1 MPIGQMMTSTHARA
15 VIRLCSSLPQTIDS
29 SRRRY
34 RTSESGPD
42 LKAVQSQAEKIERL
56 TAGSI
61 TKTTR
66 STSGSVPSR
75 RCCHFPSRSA
85 TTTFEDSRRLSD
97 SGGAPASS
105 LLCGSSDGWSVT
117 PANPRTC
124 PIDTLPPISSLRA
137 HRLVRRPRM
146 HRTIGIPRINRNGES
161 ATRMSRLKKPP
172 MIQPVG

>member
-1 MPIGQMMTSTHARA
+1 MA
-15 VIRLCSSLPQTIDS
+15 S

-34 RTSESGPD
+34 LTSESGPD
-42 LKAVQSQAEKIERL
+42 LKAMQSQAEKIERL

-61 TKTTR
+61 TKITR

-85 TTTFEDSRRLSD
+85 TTTVEDSRRLSG
-97 SGGAPASS
+97 SGSASTLIDESS
-105 LLCGSSDGWSVT
+105 LLCGTPNGWSAT

-124 PIDTLPPISSLRA
+124 PTDTLPPLASLRA
-137 HRLVRRPRM
+137 HRLVRRPRR
-146 HRTIGIPRINRNGES
+146 HSTVGTARINRNGAS